1 MAKHCLELYLA
12 LGIGLIR
19 GNYKVYECVCSAQP
33 ADVTEARTTYV
44 LAEKEFL
51 YSDLVSDDEG
61 KLTIP
66 VAEGLD
72 ITGTANATHVALVR
86 ENPATTFAL
95 VAVTT
100 CDTQALATGG
110 KVTVP
115 SWYIILGQPT

>member
-1 MAKHCLELYLA
+1 MAKYCLELYLA

-33 ADVTEARTTYV
+33 ATVEEARTTYN
-44 LAEKEFL
+44 LAEKEFD
-51 YSDLVSDDEG
+51 YADIVADGAG

-72 ITGTANATHVALVR
+72 ITASDDATYIALVR
-86 ENPATTFAL
+86 ENPAATFAL

-100 CDTQALATGG
+100 CDTETLTSGG

-115 SWYIILGQPT
+115 SWDIILGQPT

>member
-1 MAKHCLELYLA
+1 MAKYCLELYLA

-33 ADVTEARTTYV
+33 ATVEEARTTYN
-44 LAEKEFL
+44 LAEKEFA
-51 YSDLVSDDEG
+51 YSDIVADGAG

-72 ITGTANATHVALVR
+72 VTGTAHATHIALVR
-86 ENPATTFAL
+86 ENPEDTFAL

-100 CDTQALATGG
+100 CDEEALVTGG

-115 SWYIILGQPT
+115 SWEIILGQPT

>member
-33 ADVTEARTTYV
+33 TTVEEARTTYN
-44 LAEKEFL
+44 LAEEEFD
-51 YSDLVSDDEG
+51 YADIITDSAG

-72 ITGTANATHVALVR
+72 ITGSGDATHIALVR

-100 CDTQALATGG
+100 CDTQALVSGG

-115 SWYIILGQPT
+115 SWEIILGQPT

>member
-33 ADVTEARTTYV
+33 TSVAEARTTCN
-44 LAEKEFL
+44 LAEKAFD
-51 YSDLVSDDEG
+51 YADIVSDGAG

-72 ITGTANATHVALVR
+72 ITGTDNATHIALVR
-86 ENPATTFAL
+86 ENPADTFAL

-100 CDTQALATGG
+100 CDAEALTTGG

-115 SWYIILGQPT
+115 SWEIILGQPA

>member
-33 ADVTEARTTYV
+33 ATVEEARTTYN
-44 LAEKEFL
+44 LAEKEFD
-51 YSDLVSDDEG
+51 YADIVPDDAG

-72 ITGTANATHVALVR
+72 ITGSGDATHIALVR

-100 CDTQALATGG
+100 CDTQALVSGG

-115 SWYIILGQPT
+115 SWEIILGQPT